1 MMLQGLAVALLIG
14 VDLIAGE
21 STAVRPAGVVETYTV
36 IAERQNG
43 RLRGASMEVEIEA
56 SLPKLKKHGRLSAL
70 RRISDL
76 GRITYEKIHFEGDK
90 SIENEVI
97 ARYLAADAEAET
109 SNPGARAIS
118 PANYRFKYKGER
130 DDRGRPLYVFQLT
143 PIKKRVGLFRGEL
156 WLDANTCLP
165 VREAGRMVK
174 NPSIFLKR
182 IDFVREYEIRDGVAI
197 PHEIASTVDTRLV
210 GKAELIVRFQNISL
224 AEYPVSSIAT
234 ATGQ

>member
-97 ARYLAADAEAET
+97 ARYLAADA
-109 SNPGARAIS
+109 R
-118 PANYRFKYKGER
+118 
-130 DDRGRPLYVFQLT
+130 
-143 PIKKRVGLFRGEL
+143 
-156 WLDANTCLP
+156 
-165 VREAGRMVK
+165 
-174 NPSIFLKR
+174 LKP
-182 IDFVREYEIRDGVAI
+182 AI
-197 PHEIASTVDTRLV
+197 PEPGRSRRRIIALST
-210 GKAELIVRFQNISL
+210 KANG
-224 AEYPVSSIAT
+224 T
-234 ATGQ
+234 TGGDRSMYFN